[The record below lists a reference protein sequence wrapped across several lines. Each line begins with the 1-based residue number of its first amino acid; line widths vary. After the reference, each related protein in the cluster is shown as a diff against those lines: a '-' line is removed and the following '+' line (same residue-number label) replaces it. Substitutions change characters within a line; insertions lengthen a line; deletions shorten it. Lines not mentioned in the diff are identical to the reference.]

1 MWRQEKDNWDIEKE
15 GLEKEVER
23 YKQQVK
29 VLSDQLEQNRRIM
42 DMGECEFTREE
53 FLSQAAQ
60 V

>member
-1 MWRQEKDNWDIEKE
+1 VWRQEKDNWDIEKE

-29 VLSDQLEQNRRIM
+29 VLSEQLEQNRRIM

-53 FLSQAAQ
+53 FLRQAA
-60 V
+60 